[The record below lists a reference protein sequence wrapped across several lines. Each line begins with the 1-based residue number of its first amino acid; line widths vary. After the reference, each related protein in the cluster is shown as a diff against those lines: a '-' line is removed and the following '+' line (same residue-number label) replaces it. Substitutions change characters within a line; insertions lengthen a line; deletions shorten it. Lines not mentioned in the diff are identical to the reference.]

1 MDLCSYYT
9 AFEVEKVRTVNYI
22 LASSHHDRMRGAML
36 FCPGVI
42 FWSSKQSLKLYKSPI
57 DEQRKH
63 EQNLKRIMRQSLVDV
78 GLSIARPSDFFWWLY
93 TLWIT
98 LLQYCWC
105 WWPCDATNEVI
116 ICYCIKPFNNPE
128 HPDLNTRNIDFLRK
142 WLVKRICLSFTGDD
156 PIHTISMT
164 GLSNQSKYTKGAKNE
179 RLLGCD
185 FVREVRI

>member
-1 MDLCSYYT
+1 M
-9 AFEVEKVRTVNYI
+9 
-22 LASSHHDRMRGAML
+22 ASSHHDRMRGAML

-78 GLSIARPSDFFWWLY
+78 GLSIARPSDLFWWLY

-116 ICYCIKPFNNPE
+116 IVLSHLI
-128 HPDLNTRNIDFLRK
+128 TRNILISTQEILIFWGNGLLNGSVYHLLEMIQYITSQWLAFQTNPNIPKELKQVTTTGVWFGPGGSDIRK
-142 WLVKRICLSFTGDD
+142 FDPWFCLANTV
-156 PIHTISMT
+156 P
-164 GLSNQSKYTKGAKNE
+164 
-179 RLLGCD
+179 
-185 FVREVRI
+185 V